1 MFKKRKTEDN
11 EIITPLSRKSN
22 IIILN
27 KDKTYTSIVKRHIP
41 AVFQYKGKYHKLNPN
56 EFYIGR
62 KRNLIIYDSEGLNP
76 ITYKSTEL
84 DENYQ
89 ILLSSKVLK
98 DWIGD
103 IKNDFMLLLL
113 VAGANLMIG
122 GIIVAIVGH
131 IRLW

>member
-41 AVFQYKGKYHKLNPN
+41 TVFQYKGKSHKLNPN

-76 ITYKSTEL
+76 ITYKSNDL

-103 IKNDFMLLLL
+103 IKNDFMLYLLIL
-113 VAGANLMIG
+113 GAGLMMG
-122 GIIVAIVGH
+122 GIIVATIGH